1 MIKKFVITSKSKIV
15 MIVKQPKF
23 FSVATLGVILG
34 TEGSVWKIQKKA
46 LFHYKKVKKGTPN
59 LTSPYAYKFLKKKKK
74 KVIKSRVWKLDS
86 VLT

>member
-23 FSVATLGVILG
+23 FSVATLGVILE

-46 LFHYKKVKKGTPN
+46 LFLYKKVKKGTPN
-59 LTSPYAYKFLKKKKK
+59 LASPYAYKFLEKKKK

-86 VLT
+86 VLA